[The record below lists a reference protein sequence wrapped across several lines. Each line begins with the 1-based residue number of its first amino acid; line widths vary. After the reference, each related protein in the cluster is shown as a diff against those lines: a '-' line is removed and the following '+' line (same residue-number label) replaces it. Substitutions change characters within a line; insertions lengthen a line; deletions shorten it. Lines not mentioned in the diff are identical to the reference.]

1 MKNRATKFFQDYFK
15 LADEDAQS
23 CMHDDTIDCM
33 VKFAER
39 EMNPDVAK
47 MSIEKYK
54 LKLEAAIY
62 ESCDKYY
69 IGGKIVEEVL
79 KEYHAEQLNLPPVGN
94 NEVAVI
100 EKTCTKVFNIA
111 VYGDYCKKETCE
123 GCLFFQ

>member
-15 LADEDAQS
+15 INEDD
-23 CMHDDTIDCM
+23 MELYDDTIDCM
-33 VKFAER
+33 VKFAES
-39 EMNPDVAK
+39 EMNPDVSK

-79 KEYHAEQLNLPPVGN
+79 KEYHAEQLNLPPDKNLHTSKIIV
-94 NEVAVI
+94 
-100 EKTCTKVFNIA
+100 
-111 VYGDYCKKETCE
+111 
-123 GCLFFQ
+123 